1 MIRHLFQLTDLR
13 FLKNFLYLFVV
24 GILFYICI
32 MILLWMVGVFINYS
46 LETNKFLEFTE
57 DKRNLTGKLPEMRE
71 YYYSI
76 A

>member
-1 MIRHLFQLTDLR
+1 MSGKFEKFSDIKQYMI
-13 FLKNFLYLFVV
+13 
-24 GILFYICI
+24 ILDNIPF
-32 MILLWMVGVFINYS
+32 
-46 LETNKFLEFTE
+46 NKFLEFTK